1 MRAHRLM
8 ANTTDKNAS
17 DSAKGGRKQL
27 NPIAETV
34 VIVVAALV
42 FAFLIQLLLVKP
54 YKIPSP
60 SMVPTLSEGQ
70 RVLVNRIEG
79 RFGTPERGD
88 VVVFHPPPGADEMVC
103 GVEVGSPYGPDNT
116 VYQGMPS
123 LQDMPAQTNGSY
135 MPCPVANSGAQK
147 QAFIKR
153 VIGMP
158 GDRLKIIKGHAYI
171 NGKELNEPY
180 INKQDSCDDPST
192 FTLTCTFS
200 REITIPAGEYFMM
213 GDNRNNSDDSRF
225 WGPVPK
231 KNIVGEAFATY
242 WPPNRIGGL

>member
-1 MRAHRLM
+1 MS
-8 ANTTDKNAS
+8 NTDDNTAATSGESGK
-17 DSAKGGRKQL
+17 KQM
-27 NPIAETV
+27 NPMVETV
-34 VIVVAALV
+34 VIVLAALL
-42 FAFLIQLLLVKP
+42 FAYLIQLLLVKP

-60 SMVPTLSEGQ
+60 SMVPTLTLGQ
-70 RVLVNRIEG
+70 RVLVNRVEG

-88 VVVFHPPPGADEMVC
+88 VVVFHPPPGADNMQC
-103 GVEVGSPYGPDNT
+103 GVEVGQPYGPNDT
-116 VYQGMPS
+116 IYQGMPAP
-123 LQDMPAQTNGSY
+123 QDMPAETNGSY
-135 MPCPVANSGAQK
+135 MPCPLANPGSQK

-180 INKQDSCDDPST
+180 INKDDSCNDPST

-200 REITIPAGEYFMM
+200 REITIPAGQYYML

-231 KNIVGEAFATY
+231 DNVVGEAFATY
-242 WPPNRIGGL
+242 WPPSKIGGL